1 MFEKVKFGKIKIN
14 IFKEFKLDDAKK
26 AHEEL
31 ESRKLN
37 GPCIL
42 IPNERKNSFSM
53 YQYL

>member
-1 MFEKVKFGKIKIN
+1 MFEKVKYGKIKIK
-14 IFKEFKLDDAKK
+14 IFREFKLEEAKK

-42 IPNERKNSFSM
+42 IP
-53 YQYL
+53 

>member
-1 MFEKVKFGKIKIN
+1 MVKKQIKNIVTNKIIRLDF
-14 IFKEFKLDDAKK
+14 IFKLEEAKK

-42 IPNERKNSFSM
+42 IP
-53 YQYL
+53 